1 MKSKY
6 NSILDN
12 HTNTAYDF
20 TYKQSLQHGTI
31 VVYHFKRGRGKGAD
45 RLQFSE
51 EYLKELIE
59 RGVIE
64 WI

>member
-6 NSILDN
+6 QTILDYL
-12 HTNTAYDF
+12 TGT
-20 TYKQSLQHGTI
+20 TYILEFKKSCQHGTI
-31 VVYHFKRGRGKGAD
+31 VIYHYKSTKDNAD

-59 RGVIE
+59 RGIIE